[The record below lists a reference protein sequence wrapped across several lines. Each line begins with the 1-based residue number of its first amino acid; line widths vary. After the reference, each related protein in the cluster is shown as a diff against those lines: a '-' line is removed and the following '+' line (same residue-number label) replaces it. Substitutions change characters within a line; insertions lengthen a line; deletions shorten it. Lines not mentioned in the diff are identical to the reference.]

1 MTLRLTAVPIAP
13 AICMLLAAGMLAPAL
28 AQPSAPAQPLLDD
41 KFVFSV
47 GAFVVQSDLRAGLNG
62 QSATNPDVD
71 FNDTFGRGGN
81 ATRVRADA
89 LWRITPTQHVR
100 FMYFD
105 DTRRSSRVLDRTVN
119 WGDYTFQVGANVDSE
134 TKFTIAELAYEW
146 AFVRSPSY
154 ELGATFGVHYTDMR
168 IKLSGVATLTDAN
181 GNVSQAASAVKSS
194 SVPAPLPVIGLR
206 GGWVVA
212 PHWYVDALGQFFK
225 MKVNGVDGRLSEL
238 GARAT
243 WMFSDNFGLG
253 LGYSKYTSTYDV
265 SRRSFDGRLRFGY
278 SGLLV
283 SLTGAF

>member
-1 MTLRLTAVPIAP
+1 MTLRLQDVCVVP
-13 AICMLLAAGMLAPAL
+13 AIGILLGAGMSASAL
-28 AQPSAPAQPLLDD
+28 AQVSGPAQPLLDD
-41 KFVFSV
+41 RFVLSV
-47 GAFVVQSDLRAGLNG
+47 SAFVVQSDLKAGLNG
-62 QSATNPDVD
+62 QSDAHPDLD
-71 FNDTFGRGGN
+71 FNDTFGRAKD

-105 DTRRSSRVLDRTVN
+105 NKNRSSRALDRTVD
-119 WGDYTFQVGANVDSE
+119 WGDYMFQVGAKVDLE
-134 TKFTIAELAYEW
+134 TRFTIAEAAYEW
-146 AFVRSPSY
+146 AFLRGPSY
-154 ELGATFGVHYTDMR
+154 EVGATVGVHYTDTR
-168 IKLSGVATLTDAN
+168 IKLSGMATLTDAS
-181 GNVSQAASAVKSS
+181 GNVSQAASTVKSS

-225 MKVNGVDGRLSEL
+225 MKVNGVDGHLSEL

-253 LGYSKYTSTYDV
+253 IGYEKYSSAYDI
-265 SRRSFDGRLRFGY
+265 SRRSFDGRLRWSY